1 MKGDLHCL
9 ARMST
14 NFHEFFT
21 FGNNLRFLPKFPFK
35 CSKNPL
41 SRTLYDVYDDVPDYS
56 RLKQEIHTMSINS
69 WVLETFFSVIQKNWR
84 NQRFFRLLIFEQLN
98 YWAVFDVPNQN
109 KNWPKL
115 SVRKRSKMTLNVKNK
130 IFSFIFCQFT
140 RKIWKTITFTE
151 KWRKIEKVEKLLSA
165 TKLRKSRNLMFIFL
179 SFPDFKNF
187 PPIIHFVKFFN
198 IFYSVHFVQF
208 VIFFGFLTFSKSS
221 FVHCAIFFKL
231 SNFSNFVHFVQ
242 LSDLVQFCPICIYSV
257 LSNFSFLFIFQFC
270 PDF

>member
-1 MKGDLHCL
+1 MNLKISEIIVKLKGHLHCL

-98 YWAVFDVPNQN
+98 YWVN
-109 KNWPKL
+109 
-115 SVRKRSKMTLNVKNK
+115 
-130 IFSFIFCQFT
+130 QFT
-140 RKIWKTITFTE
+140 TLQIKTQTDQNDMIS
-151 KWRKIEKVEKLLSA
+151 KL
-165 TKLRKSRNLMFIFL
+165 T
-179 SFPDFKNF
+179 
-187 PPIIHFVKFFN
+187 
-198 IFYSVHFVQF
+198 
-208 VIFFGFLTFSKSS
+208 SKS
-221 FVHCAIFFKL
+221 
-231 SNFSNFVHFVQ
+231 
-242 LSDLVQFCPICIYSV
+242 P
-257 LSNFSFLFIFQFC
+257 
-270 PDF
+270 